1 MRAYAT
7 EPDRSSGL
15 LEETLG
21 FEPRGDYTWEARG
34 EQRGGFYA
42 YDAAPPGRGVP
53 GAGTV
58 HHVAWAT
65 HDGRARRV
73 AAARRRGRAAARRP

>member
-1 MRAYAT
+1 MRAYAI

-34 EQRGGFYA
+34 EQRGGVYA

-65 HDGRARRV
+65 TMDEHDAWRQRVAEAGHRARR
-73 AAARRRGRAAARRP
+73 P